1 MAKILIIED
10 DPIIASTVSELLE
23 LDGHKT
29 ERVHDGL
36 EGLHLL
42 RSSGFDLAIVDWQLP
57 GLVGTELCQRYR
69 ASGGKIPILMLTQRS
84 NLIDKETGLDA
95 GADDYLPKPF
105 HIRELAARIR
115 ALLRRS
121 SGLFNAKTSTGELVL
136 DYAACSIT
144 VRGRKVKLLPREF
157 ELLEFLL
164 RHPDTYFSQ
173 EKLIDHVWHSSAE
186 VTNEALRTCVSR
198 LRSKLDQPGA
208 PSVIETAKG
217 WGYKI
222 SEAYLRH
229 NAEECSS

>member
-23 LDGHKT
+23 LEGHKT

-105 HIRELAARIR
+105 HICR
-115 ALLRRS
+115 RRS
-121 SGLFNAKTSTGELVL
+121 
-136 DYAACSIT
+136 
-144 VRGRKVKLLPREF
+144 R
-157 ELLEFLL
+157 
-164 RHPDTYFSQ
+164 
-173 EKLIDHVWHSSAE
+173 
-186 VTNEALRTCVSR
+186 
-198 LRSKLDQPGA
+198 
-208 PSVIETAKG
+208 
-217 WGYKI
+217 
-222 SEAYLRH
+222 
-229 NAEECSS
+229 